1 MLPEVKTPVK
11 KLEHYQKLITK
22 SQHAEIKNLAKDLK
36 GLKVN
41 LINSTPRGGGVAE
54 ILKSLVPLMKGVGLK
69 AKWYTIP
76 GREDFFKITKEMH
89 NALQGKKYE
98 FPFSHRKRY
107 LYHMIRSASLMQDM
121 QADIWVVHDPQPAGV
136 IQFLPRFHPSVCRLH
151 IDLTSPNKE
160 VWDFV
165 SGYLE
170 MYDRVIV
177 SSKAFIK
184 PETEREAVV
193 FAPAIDPLA
202 TKNQPMDLK
211 NAKHILKS
219 FGIDSSKPLIT
230 QVSRFDPWKNPLDV
244 IKIYRLVKKKFP
256 GLQLA
261 MVGFFLAQDDPEGM
275 KVFKRVE
282 KEAKKDPDI
291 FLFADINLLGGL
303 QVDTFVNAAQAVSN
317 AILQNSVREGFGL
330 TVSEAMWKGKAVVGG
345 PAEGIK
351 LQIKDGVNGFIT
363 KNPQQ
368 AAEKIVR
375 LIKNPALAK
384 KLGRKAHQTVKN
396 NFLMPRLLKDY
407 LKLFKQLNS
416 APQTN
421 VYGGAEDVMSI
432 FTCY

>member
-76 GREDFFKITKEMH
+76 GREDFFKITKE
-89 NALQGKKYE
+89 
-98 FPFSHRKRY
+98 
-107 LYHMIRSASLMQDM
+107 M